1 MTDPVKKMSVASGQD
16 TEVLYG
22 NFAFFVQF
30 VNGPSAWQQR
40 LPDQLL
46 GAFSEVSGIEASME
60 HKVVRQGG
68 NNYGSVM
75 LAGPVTFGTVILKRG
90 VARSQALWRWWANF
104 AGADDLDDGFPTDAN
119 RCDVLIGLITPN
131 PKATGAA
138 SDGAGRGVG
147 MGWRLQKAM
156 PVKFRVGDLNAKGS
170 DVAIEELHLV
180 HEGLHVAGVTS

>member
-1 MTDPVKKMSVASGQD
+1 MKMSVAPGQD
-16 TEVLYG
+16 TQVLYG

-30 VNGPSAWQQR
+30 VTGPSAWDDDP
-40 LPDQLL
+40 LPDRVL
-46 GAFSEVSGIEASME
+46 GAFSEISGIEASME
-60 HKVVRQGG
+60 HKVVREGG
-68 NNYGSVM
+68 NNYGSRM

-104 AGADDLDDGFPTDAN
+104 AGADGLSDGYATQAN

-131 PKATGAA
+131 PSSTA
-138 SDGAGRGVG
+138 SSPNDGSGRGVG
-147 MGWRLQKAM
+147 MGWRLQNAM

-180 HEGLHVAGVTS
+180 HEGLHVSGVAS